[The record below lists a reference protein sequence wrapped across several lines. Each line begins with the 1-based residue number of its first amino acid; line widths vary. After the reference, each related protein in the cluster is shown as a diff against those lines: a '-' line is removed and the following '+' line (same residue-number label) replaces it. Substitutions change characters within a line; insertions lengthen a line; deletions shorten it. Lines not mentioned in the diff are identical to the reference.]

1 MEPVGA
7 MLRRLRQRAG
17 LTQRQLGARLGIGHT
32 TIQSYEDGSRD
43 VTIPKLQH
51 VASGMDLTVDVVFRP
66 KDPNGALDEVTP
78 AQAALIDAVHRTVRL
93 LDDGDVALVLSFLE
107 RLKK

>member
-51 VASGMDLTVDVVFRP
+51 VASGMGLTVDVVFRP
-66 KDPNGALDEVTP
+66 QDPNGPLEEVTP
-78 AQAALIDAVHRTVRL
+78 AQAALVDAVHRNVRRLGDADIALVIGFMERL
-93 LDDGDVALVLSFLE
+93 L
-107 RLKK
+107 K